1 MQPIVTESAFAR
13 VVNQLQ
19 RISGLA
25 SADAV
30 LKRVREFNTAMGNPF
45 EEKKK
50 PLSKQES

>member
-19 RISGLA
+19 RISGLE

-30 LKRVREFNTAMGNPF
+30 LKSIREFNSAMGNPI
-45 EEKKK
+45 EEKKR
-50 PLSKQES
+50 PLPKLES